1 MSVLGS
7 CASDGHSVHDKCCT
21 SEIAAVSKLTT
32 GKIAIEYSIE
42 VSVWSI
48 RVQRENML
56 HDVDVEK
63 RHSGTRSDK
72 NSVNS
77 PSYVTYNN
85 EL

>member
-1 MSVLGS
+1 M
-7 CASDGHSVHDKCCT
+7 
-21 SEIAAVSKLTT
+21 TT
-32 GKIAIEYSIE
+32 GKIATGYSIE

-56 HDVDVEK
+56 HDVYVEK

-72 NSVNS
+72 NSVYS
-77 PSYVTYNN
+77 PSYVTYYN